1 MEKKKRKIQVR
12 TIRRRIDMEYWER
25 EEIGALERAFTD
37 AFNKRKP
44 DFKSAKELL
53 FQGVD
58 INSVDGYCRDL
69 ML

>member
-1 MEKKKRKIQVR
+1 
-12 TIRRRIDMEYWER
+12 MEYWER
-25 EEIGALERAFTD
+25 EEIRALERAFTD

-53 FQGVD
+53 CQGVD
-58 INSVDGYCRDL
+58 INSVGGYCGDL